1 VGGGRAPATTY
12 DLPPTAVTY
21 DLPPEACSSQ
31 PSTYDLH
38 TTSFVFNNIPAFN
51 A

>member
-1 VGGGRAPATTY
+1 MGGRAPATTH

-21 DLPPEACSSQ
+21 DLPPETCSS
-31 PSTYDLH
+31 PSTTYDIPH
-38 TTSFVFNNIPAFN
+38 TSFVFNNIPAFN